1 LVVFVPCLVVAS
13 HHDGAPRL
21 GHQLLDDYLAM
32 VAARCRP
39 NTVLA
44 TAFDLKVFF
53 SVVGK
58 EPAEVTNGDVLSF
71 IRVQRQ
77 PRRGVAVVRL
87 EDGEAGLA
95 ARTIKRRLASVTG
108 LFEYLVMRGVV
119 VKNPVPHGLSTRSP
133 NRTVPLIRTPRTLPR
148 VIDPDEA
155 DALLTALRTH
165 RDRAMV
171 LAMLLGGLRRCEV
184 LGLRL
189 ADVHPGEKRLFI
201 ADGKGGHQR
210 MVPVSARFFTSLA
223 DYLEI
228 ERPSASTDRV
238 FVALK
243 GPRRGQPLSAAG
255 LDEII
260 TGARRRAGIA
270 HLTCHQLRHTCFT
283 RLREAGMALEAIQ
296 AQAGHRSIESTRI
309 YLHLANDWLA
319 GEYRRAVEAI
329 DAQAMQVR

>member
-1 LVVFVPCLVVAS
+1 MFVPCLVAAAQDDS
-13 HHDGAPRL
+13 APRL
-21 GHQLLDDYLAM
+21 GHRLLDDYLAM

-53 SVVGK
+53 TVVGK
-58 EPAEVTNGDVLSF
+58 DPAGVTDADVLSF
-71 IRVQRQ
+71 IRAQRQ
-77 PRRGVAVVRL
+77 PRRGAEVVRI
-87 EDGEAGLA
+87 EDGEAGLS

-155 DALLTALRTH
+155 DALLAALRKH

-171 LAMLLGGLRRCEV
+171 QAMLLGGLRRCEV

-189 ADVHPGEKRLFI
+189 DDVRPGEKRLFI

-210 MVPVSARFFTSLA
+210 IVPVSARFFTSLA
-223 DYLEI
+223 GYLEI
-228 ERPSASTDRV
+228 ERPAAATDRV

-255 LDEII
+255 LDEIV

-283 RLREAGMALEAIQ
+283 RLREAGMALEALQ

-329 DAQAMQVR
+329 DAQATQVP

>member
-1 LVVFVPCLVVAS
+1 MFVPCLVGAS
-13 HHDGAPRL
+13 QHEDAPRL

-58 EPAEVTNGDVLSF
+58 EPAEVTSSDVLSF
-71 IRVQRQ
+71 IRAQRQ
-77 PRRGVAVVRL
+77 PRRGVEVVRL

-148 VIDPDEA
+148 VIDPDEV

-210 MVPVSARFFTSLA
+210 MVPMSARFFTSLA

-329 DAQAMQVR
+329 DAQAMQVP